1 MRRRD
6 SIPIIP
12 FDSEIEATARRRN
25 AENRKKKKQ
34 KQANMSILEQ
44 SAPKVVLNSSI
55 KRPAVDANNFEIKTS
70 FIQFIQQNQFAGAP
84 TDNPNDHLNQFLENC
99 DNLKINGVTD
109 DAIRL
114 RLFPHSLRGR
124 AKEWLRSCDADSFD
138 TWEKLS
144 TSFLQKF
151 FPPRKTTKLRNDIT
165 GFVQLEHE
173 SFYDAWEQYKD
184 L

>member
-70 FIQFIQQNQFAGAP
+70 FIQFIQQN
-84 TDNPNDHLNQFLENC
+84 
-99 DNLKINGVTD
+99 
-109 DAIRL
+109 
-114 RLFPHSLRGR
+114 
-124 AKEWLRSCDADSFD
+124 
-138 TWEKLS
+138 
-144 TSFLQKF
+144 
-151 FPPRKTTKLRNDIT
+151 
-165 GFVQLEHE
+165 
-173 SFYDAWEQYKD
+173 
-184 L
+184 